1 MIFNCL
7 VLCILSSRLD
17 KICRTN
23 IGLTA
28 EDRYPW
34 REWNF
39 TLLQFKLTFFFYFQ
53 QLLNRRLKRQIKIAW
68 INWKSLHSKFRS
80 FFKSYIRPVSFH
92 LINVIHILK
101 PTLFWKTRIKCILK
115 ISALRIRIFL
125 SGYLYMFVYY
135 AYTYIYK
142 KLQYKCKLSGNK

>member
-1 MIFNCL
+1 M

-34 REWNF
+34 RGWNF
-39 TLLQFKLTFFFYFQ
+39 MLLQFKLTFFFYFQ